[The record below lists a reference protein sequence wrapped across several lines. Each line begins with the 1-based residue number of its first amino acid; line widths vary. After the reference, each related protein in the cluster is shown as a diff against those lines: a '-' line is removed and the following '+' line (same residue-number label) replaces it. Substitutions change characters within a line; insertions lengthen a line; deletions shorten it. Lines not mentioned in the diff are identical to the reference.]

1 MGESVVLDAWWSAVG
16 HRAAAADV
24 AAPTHSE
31 QSQLRCDVAPE
42 VAHARLAGRAGDASE
57 RERDG
62 ARRDGRRVRDVDD
75 AVVVAAA
82 PPDVVADA
90 VDRTIGLPPDPDE

>member
-1 MGESVVLDAWWSAVG
+1 MAVG
-16 HRAAAADV
+16 FATWD
-24 AAPTHSE
+24 
-31 QSQLRCDVAPE
+31 
-42 VAHARLAGRAGDASE
+42 DA
-57 RERDG
+57 
-62 ARRDGRRVRDVDD
+62 D